1 MHSVRTIG
9 IVIMICLVSIF
20 YRSWIP
26 EGEDAM
32 KTKINEIKIWSS
44 HSFKAVI
51 KIASLVGKR

>member
-1 MHSVRTIG
+1 MRTIG